1 MCECA
6 QVFGGNDPHSA
17 TEYHPLVVTAEPDGG
32 LERLSE
38 AAQRAVRVLAGV
50 HVTRRGRL
58 APTAGECRVRAAC
71 LRGRPGSGAV

>member
-1 MCECA
+1 MCVCA

-17 TEYHPLVVTAEPDGG
+17 TDYHPLVVTAEPDGG

-58 APTAGECRVRAAC
+58 APTAGACGLRGLCGRVR
-71 LRGRPGSGAV
+71 REPV